1 MKMVPSVA
9 KAFTKSISAYR
20 ATQYAA
26 GQSLESYAPYLL
38 RQKPL
43 EPIKEFRQVNLP
55 TNQ

>member
-9 KAFTKSISAYR
+9 KAFTKSMSAYR

-26 GQSLESYAPYLL
+26 HKSLESYAPYLL

-43 EPIKEFRQVNLP
+43 ETIKEFRQVNLSK
-55 TNQ
+55 NR